1 MNLDFLLCFLYELL
15 PFIVLII
22 ILVAGV
28 AICVLWDCFAILLV
42 EKIDF
47 AFTYSISY
55 IRAIRDDPIVQKN
68 YIAKLDKELELYNF
82 EEKRILLKCFFHK
95 PYTTYYDWENKKR
108 LLWKKRGYEKGIQS
122 AMKKF

>member
-1 MNLDFLLCFLYELL
+1 MGRLIFFLLCFLYELL

-82 EEKRILLKCFFHK
+82 EEKNSEDNYGTISCIIERNERRIS
-95 PYTTYYDWENKKR
+95 E
-108 LLWKKRGYEKGIQS
+108 
-122 AMKKF
+122 